1 MALQDQRLSANRGR
15 SVRADHGTRLGE
27 VMLDRTEAAQI
38 FQLVEVDMPIVDLV
52 AALPQEIAHH
62 VLAWAFRAASRRNR
76 DKVPCGRKLR
86 VEICVDSVDNSLMA
100 IGRVHFRCG
109 SGAAFRIGCAPIHC
123 AMRFGAPW
131 RHGWRSTAISSEHD
145 SLTDQTSF
153 VAAG

>member
-1 MALQDQRLSANRGR
+1 MALQDQRLSANCSRPVG
-15 SVRADHGTRLGE
+15 ADHGTRLGE

-86 VEICVDSVDNSLMA
+86 VEICVDSVDNSLM
-100 IGRVHFRCG
+100 GVGGVHF
-109 SGAAFRIGCAPIHC
+109 AAVPLSLLESRA
-123 AMRFGAPW
+123 RQY
-131 RHGWRSTAISSEHD
+131 TAR
-145 SLTDQTSF
+145 
-153 VAAG
+153 